1 MTGTVDGAVRAL
13 ARPLRDPA
21 DLDPLLERIG
31 DARIV
36 AIGEASHGTHEY
48 YAWRAAL
55 TRRLIEERGFGIVAV
70 EGDWPDCYRVNR
82 SVQLRPDA
90 DEDPRDALDAFAR
103 WPTWMWA
110 NDDVVDFCRWL
121 RALNAGRAEDRRV
134 GFYGLDVY
142 SLWDSMHELI
152 GWLREHEPEHV
163 ASAERA
169 LQCFEP
175 FGEDGA
181 EYAFASRFAPTSC
194 EQTVVDLLGRLC
206 EERGRNGLPDDPEA
220 RFSAEQNAAVVVGA
234 ERYYRAMIR
243 GSAES
248 WNVRDVHMV
257 DTLDR
262 LLARAGDKWA
272 GDKWAGD
279 KWAGDKWAGD
289 KAVLWEHKGAPG
301 GRGPMGGGH
310 KAVLWEHNTHIGD
323 ARATDMAG
331 AGMVNVGQLLRE
343 RHGRDDVVLVGFG
356 GHRGG
361 VVAADQW
368 GAQMARMPV
377 PAARRGSLEALLHD
391 VVGADALFVWS
402 LDGRPDWLDRRLDH
416 RAIGVVY
423 RPEREKWGNYVPT
436 VLAERYDAFLY
447 LDETAPLQP
456 LHLERADE
464 HVPPV
469 AHAV

>member
-1 MTGTVDGAVRAL
+1 MTGGTDDVRAL
-13 ARPLRDPA
+13 ARPLRNEG
-21 DLDPLLERIG
+21 DLDPLLDRIG

-55 TRRLIEERGFGIVAV
+55 TRRLIEERGFTFVAV

-82 SVQLRPDA
+82 SVRLRPGA
-90 DEDPRDALDAFAR
+90 DEDPRDALEAIAR

-110 NDDVVDFCRWL
+110 NDDVVEFCRRL
-121 RALNAGRAEDRRV
+121 REVNAARPEDERV

-142 SLWDSMHELI
+142 SLWDSMSELVT
-152 GWLREHEPEHV
+152 WLREHEPDHV
-163 ASAERA
+163 DRAVQA

-194 EQTVVDLLGRLC
+194 EQAVVDLLHHLC
-206 EERGRNGLPDDPEA
+206 EERGKSEAEVDREA
-220 RFSAEQNAAVVVGA
+220 RFSAEQNAAVVVDA
-234 ERYYRAMIR
+234 ERYYRAMVQ
-243 GSAES
+243 SSSES

-262 LLARAGDKWA
+262 LLEHAG
-272 GDKWAGD
+272 G
-279 KWAGDKWAGD
+279 
-289 KAVLWEHKGAPG
+289 KAV
-301 GRGPMGGGH
+301 
-310 KAVLWEHNTHIGD
+310 VWEHNTHIGD

-343 RHGRDDVVLVGFG
+343 RHGTDDVVLVGLG

-361 VVAADQW
+361 VIAGEEW
-368 GAQMARMPV
+368 GAPMQRMAV
-377 PAARRGSLEALLHD
+377 PAARPGSLEALLHEA
-391 VVGADALFVWS
+391 VGADSLFLVPR
-402 LDGRPDWLDRRLDH
+402 GNRPEWLDRRLDH

-423 RPEREKWGNYVPT
+423 RPDRERWGNYVPT
-436 VLAERYDAFLY
+436 VLGERYDAFLY
-447 LDETAPLQP
+447 LEDTSPLEP

-464 HVPPV
+464 RVPPS
-469 AHAV
+469 AHAAAPAPDRIR

>member
-1 MTGTVDGAVRAL
+1 MTTDGDVRAL
-13 ARPLRDPA
+13 ARPLGDPA

-55 TRRLIEERGFGIVAV
+55 TRRLIEERGFTFVAV

-82 SVQLRPDA
+82 SVRLRAGA
-90 DEDPRDALDAFAR
+90 DEDPREALDAFDR

-121 RALNAGRAEDRRV
+121 RAFNAGRDEERRV
-134 GFYGLDVY
+134 GFYGIDVY
-142 SLWDSMHELI
+142 SLWDSMQLVI

-163 ASAERA
+163 DTAMQAFA
-169 LQCFEP
+169 CFEP
-175 FGEDGA
+175 YGDDGA

-194 EQTVVDLLGRLC
+194 EQQVVDLLRSMC
-206 EERGRNGLPDDPEA
+206 EERSRADHPGDPEA
-220 RFSAEQNAAVVVGA
+220 RFSAEQNAAVVVEA

-262 LLARAGDKWA
+262 LLAH
-272 GDKWAGD
+272 
-279 KWAGDKWAGD
+279 AGD
-289 KAVLWEHKGAPG
+289 KAV
-301 GRGPMGGGH
+301 
-310 KAVLWEHNTHIGD
+310 VWEHNTHIGD

-343 RHGRDDVVLVGFG
+343 RHGTDDVVLVGLG

-361 VVAADQW
+361 VIAGSSW
-368 GAQMARMPV
+368 GAQMARMSV
-377 PAARRGSLEALLHD
+377 PAARPGSLEALLHET
-391 VVGADALFVWS
+391 VGADALFV
-402 LDGRPDWLDRRLDH
+402 LPRADRPSWLERRLDH

-423 RPEREKWGNYVPT
+423 RPERERWGNYVPT
-436 VLAERYDAFLY
+436 ALGRRYDAFLH
-447 LDETAPLQP
+447 LEETSPLQP

-464 HVPPV
+464 HVPPRG
-469 AHAV
+469 HAV

>member
-1 MTGTVDGAVRAL
+1 MSPSDDSTDAVRSL
-13 ARPLRDPA
+13 ATPLRSPA

-48 YAWRAAL
+48 YAWRAGL
-55 TRRLIEERGFGIVAV
+55 TRRLIEERGFSFVAV

-82 SVQLRPDA
+82 SVKLREGA

-110 NDDVVDFCRWL
+110 NDDVVEFCRWL
-121 RALNAGRAEDRRV
+121 RGFNAGRPDEQRV

-163 ASAERA
+163 DQAIQA
-169 LQCFEP
+169 LRCFEP

-181 EYAFASRFAPTSC
+181 EYAFVSRFGPSSC
-194 EQTVVDLLGRLC
+194 EQAVVDLLHELMREHGTKQFA
-206 EERGRNGLPDDPEA
+206 GDPEG
-220 RFSAEQNAAVVVGA
+220 RFSAEQNAAVVAEA
-234 ERYYRAMIR
+234 ERYYRAMVQ
-243 GSAES
+243 SSSES

-262 LLARAGDKWA
+262 LLGQAG
-272 GDKWAGD
+272 
-279 KWAGDKWAGD
+279 
-289 KAVLWEHKGAPG
+289 E
-301 GRGPMGGGH
+301 

-323 ARATDMAG
+323 ARATDMAA

-343 RHGRDDVVLVGFG
+343 RHGRQDVVLVGFG
-356 GHRGG
+356 GYRGG
-361 VVAADQW
+361 VIAGDEW
-368 GAQMARMPV
+368 GAQMRRMPV
-377 PAARRGSLEALLHD
+377 PAARNGSLEAFLQDIL
-391 VVGADALFVWS
+391 GEDALIVVPHG
-402 LDGRPDWLDRRLDH
+402 DRPEWLDRRLDH

-423 RPEREKWGNYVPT
+423 RPERERWGNYVPT
-436 VLAERYDAFLY
+436 VVGRRYDAFLY
-447 LDETAPLQP
+447 LADTSPLQP
-456 LHLERADE
+456 LHLERAEE
-464 HVPPV
+464 HIPLL

>member
-1 MTGTVDGAVRAL
+1 MSPSDDSTDAVRSL
-13 ARPLRDPA
+13 ATPLRSPA

-48 YAWRAAL
+48 YAWRAGL
-55 TRRLIEERGFGIVAV
+55 TRRLIEERGFSFVAV

-82 SVQLRPDA
+82 SVKLREGA

-110 NDDVVDFCRWL
+110 NDDVVEFCRWL
-121 RALNAGRAEDRRV
+121 RGFNAGRPDEQRV

-163 ASAERA
+163 DQAIQA
-169 LQCFEP
+169 LRCFEP

-181 EYAFASRFAPTSC
+181 EYAFASRFGPSSC
-194 EQTVVDLLGRLC
+194 EQAVVDLLHELMREHGTKQFA
-206 EERGRNGLPDDPEA
+206 GDPEG
-220 RFSAEQNAAVVVGA
+220 RFSAEQNAAVVAEA
-234 ERYYRAMIR
+234 ERYYRAMVQ
-243 GSAES
+243 SSSES

-262 LLARAGDKWA
+262 LLGQAG
-272 GDKWAGD
+272 
-279 KWAGDKWAGD
+279 
-289 KAVLWEHKGAPG
+289 E
-301 GRGPMGGGH
+301 

-323 ARATDMAG
+323 ARATDMAA

-343 RHGRDDVVLVGFG
+343 RHGRQDVVLVGFG
-356 GHRGG
+356 GYRGG
-361 VVAADQW
+361 VIAGDEW
-368 GAQMARMPV
+368 GAQMRRMPV
-377 PAARRGSLEALLHD
+377 PAARNGSLEAFLQDIL
-391 VVGADALFVWS
+391 GEDALIVVPHG
-402 LDGRPDWLDRRLDH
+402 DRPQWLDRRLDH

-423 RPEREKWGNYVPT
+423 RPERERWGNYVPT
-436 VLAERYDAFLY
+436 VVGRRYDAFLY
-447 LDETAPLQP
+447 LEDTSPLQP
-456 LHLERADE
+456 LHLERAEE
-464 HVPPV
+464 HVPLM